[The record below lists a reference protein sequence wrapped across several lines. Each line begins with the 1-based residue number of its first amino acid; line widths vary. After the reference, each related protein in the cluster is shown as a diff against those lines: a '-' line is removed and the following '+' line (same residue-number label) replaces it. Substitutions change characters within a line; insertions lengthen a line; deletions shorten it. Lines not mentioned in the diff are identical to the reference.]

1 MSGRSYLRVPVKEVI
16 MDIIVIGGIA
26 AGMSVAAK
34 ARRENPDATITVIE
48 KEDYVSFG
56 ACGLPY
62 YLGNQFDD
70 ENEMFARTPE
80 QMEQSGIN
88 LLLKH
93 EVESVDFEN
102 KRCWVLNL
110 ETNEKIEKTYDRL
123 MIASGARAV
132 LPPLEGI
139 HSENVYTI
147 TRLNSVNRLK
157 DNLDTYKNIVI
168 VGGGFIG
175 VEVAEQLSQFNKNIT
190 LIHSR
195 DVLMNGVF
203 DKEFGEKMV
212 ESLEEVGVNVKLDQ
226 RAQAL
231 TVVDNKATEVIT
243 PKGVYEADVVIFAT
257 GFKPNTE
264 FLENKL
270 ETLQNGAIV
279 TDEYGQT
286 SIKDVFAAGDC
297 AAVEHK
303 LAGTLYIP
311 LATYANKMGRLIG
324 TNIAT
329 VKEDWIAFN
338 GALGSSYIKVGH
350 NEAATTGLTEDLA
363 KKLGLNVKSTT
374 VFANNHSNYYPNQ
387 EKIMIKLIYDED
399 TFVLYGAQVFGK
411 AEAVLRIQAL
421 TVAIHAGV
429 TTKDLAFMDF
439 GYAPPFAS
447 TWEAL
452 NIAANTAK

>member
-1 MSGRSYLRVPVKEVI
+1 

-34 ARRENPDATITVIE
+34 AKRENPEAKITVVE

-62 YLGNQFDD
+62 YLGNQFED

-80 QMEQSGIN
+80 QMEESGIE

-93 EVESVDFEN
+93 EVSSVNFDN
-102 KRCWVLNL
+102 KELTIKDLSTGDSCCRS
-110 ETNEKIEKTYDRL
+110 YDRL
-123 MIASGARAV
+123 MIATGATAV
-132 LPPLEGI
+132 IPPLEGV

-147 TRLNSVNRLK
+147 TRLRDVNRLK
-157 DNLDTYKNIVI
+157 ENLEGYQNIVI

-175 VEVAEQLSQFNKNIT
+175 VEVAEQLAQFNKNIS
-190 LIHSR
+190 LVHSR
-195 DVLMNGVF
+195 DALMNGVF
-203 DKEFGEKMV
+203 DKEFGDKMKD
-212 ESLEEVGVNVKLDQ
+212 SLEEVGVQVYLEQ
-226 RAQAL
+226 RANGF
-231 TVVDNKATEVIT
+231 TVNKNKVIEVNTEKGSYPADAVI
-243 PKGVYEADVVIFAT
+243 VAT
-257 GFKPNTE
+257 GFRPNTA

-270 ETLQNGAIV
+270 ETLANGAIV
-279 TDEYGQT
+279 TDNFGQT

-297 AAVEHK
+297 AAVEHR
-303 LAGTLYIP
+303 LAGTMYIP
-311 LATYANKMGRLIG
+311 LATYANKMGRIIG

-329 VKEDWIAFN
+329 DESQWIEFT

-350 NEAATTGLTEDLA
+350 HEAAATGLTEDLA
-363 KKLGLNVKSTT
+363 NKLGWNVKTTT

-387 EKIMIKLIYDED
+387 EKIMIKLVYDAD

-421 TVAIHAGV
+421 TTAIHAGV
-429 TTKDLAFMDF
+429 TTKELGFMDF

>member
-1 MSGRSYLRVPVKEVI
+1 

-34 ARRENPDATITVIE
+34 ARRENPKATITVVE

-62 YLGNQFDD
+62 YLGNQFED

-80 QMEQSGIN
+80 QMTESGID

-93 EVESVDFEN
+93 EVLSVDFDN
-102 KRCWVLNL
+102 KEINIKDLN
-110 ETNEKIEKTYDRL
+110 TGDTCCRSYDRL
-123 MIASGARAV
+123 MIATGATAV
-132 LPPLEGI
+132 IPPLEGV
-139 HSENVYTI
+139 HSDNVYTI
-147 TRLNSVNRLK
+147 TRLRDVNRLK
-157 DNLDTYKNIVI
+157 ENLDSYKKIVI

-175 VEVAEQLSQFNKNIT
+175 VEVAEQLAQFDKDIT
-190 LIHSR
+190 LVHSR
-195 DVLMNGVF
+195 NALMNGVF
-203 DKEFGEKMV
+203 DEEFGEKMK
-212 ESLEEVGVNVKLDQ
+212 ESLEQVNVSVKLNQ
-226 RAQAL
+226 RAQSL
-231 TVVDNKATEVIT
+231 TVKDRKVTEVIT
-243 PKGVYEADVVIFAT
+243 SEGVYEADAVIIAT
-257 GFKPNTE
+257 GFKPNTA

-270 ETLQNGAIV
+270 EMLQNGAIV
-279 TDEYGQT
+279 TDEFGQT
-286 SIKDVFAAGDC
+286 SIEGVFSAGDC
-297 AAVEHK
+297 AAVEHR
-303 LAGTLYIP
+303 LAGTMYIP
-311 LATYANKMGRLIG
+311 LATYANKMGRIIG

-329 VKEDWIAFN
+329 EKEDWIAFG

-350 NEAATTGLTEDLA
+350 HEAATTGLTETFA
-363 KKLGLNVKSTT
+363 KQLGWNVKTTT

-387 EKIMIKLIYDED
+387 EKIMIKLIYDPQS
-399 TFVLYGAQVFGK
+399 FVLYGAQVFGK

-421 TVAIHAGV
+421 TTAIHAGV
-429 TTKDLAFMDF
+429 TTKELGFMDF

>member
-1 MSGRSYLRVPVKEVI
+1 

-34 ARRENPDATITVIE
+34 ARRENPEATITVVE

-62 YLGNQFDD
+62 YLGNQFED

-80 QMEQSGIN
+80 QMIESGIE

-93 EVESVDFEN
+93 EVVSVNFDHKEMTI
-102 KRCWVLNL
+102 KDLN
-110 ETNEKIEKTYDRL
+110 TGKSCCRSYDKL
-123 MIASGARAV
+123 MIATGATAV
-132 LPPLEGI
+132 IPPLEGVY
-139 HSENVYTI
+139 SENVYTI
-147 TRLNSVNRLK
+147 TRLRDVNRLK
-157 DNLDTYKNIVI
+157 ENLGDYQKIVI
-168 VGGGFIG
+168 IGGGFIG
-175 VEVAEQLSQFNKNIT
+175 VEVAEQLAQFNKQIS

-195 DVLMNGVF
+195 DALMNGVF
-203 DKEFGEKMV
+203 DKEFGDKMK
-212 ESLEEVGVNVKLDQ
+212 ESLEDVGVNVHLKQ
-226 RAQAL
+226 RANGL
-231 TVVDNKATEVIT
+231 TVLDNKVTVVTTE
-243 PKGVYEADVVIFAT
+243 KGSYEADAVIIAT
-257 GFKPNTE
+257 GFKPNTA

-270 ETLQNGAIV
+270 ETLSNGAIV
-279 TDEYGQT
+279 TDEFGQT
-286 SIKDVFAAGDC
+286 SIEDVFAAGDC
-297 AAVEHK
+297 AAVEHR

-311 LATYANKMGRLIG
+311 LATYANKMGRIIG

-329 VKEDWIAFN
+329 EKKDWISFN

-350 NEAATTGLTEDLA
+350 HEAATTGLTEDLA
-363 KKLGLNVKSTT
+363 RKLGWNIKTTT

-387 EKIMIKLIYDED
+387 EKIMIKLIYDAE

-421 TVAIHAGV
+421 TTAIHAGV
-429 TTKDLAFMDF
+429 TTKELGFMDF